1 MQMIALHRLSGEP
14 FVLNAEW
21 IKTIE
26 SNPDTRVVLLNGE
39 VYLVRE
45 TRDEVTQKAVAYKRE
60 VSSSHA

>member
-1 MQMIALHRLSGEP
+1 MISLHRLNGEP

-26 SNPDTRVVLLNGE
+26 SRPDTRVVLLNGE

-45 TRDEVTQKAVAYKRE
+45 SSEEVIKKALDYRRQVHG
-60 VSSSHA
+60 HA